1 MFASKKTAEEL
12 QWHKLKRKPMDNE
25 LSHPADGE
33 AWKDFDRKYEWF
45 ANDPRNIRLGL
56 ATDGFNPFG
65 KMNATYSM
73 WPVFLVPYNFPPW
86 LCMEQSNFMMCL
98 LIPGKECPGKDFN
111 VFLEPLV
118 EELLDLW
125 KGISTFDA
133 VSRKTFD
140 LHAAVIWCIHDY
152 PALSTLSG
160 RVTRGY
166 YACVRCDKNPCSRRI
181 RNKICYIGHRR
192 FLPADHPWRRKK
204 CFDGQVE
211 ERGRPEEFTL
221 EELMQQLER
230 VKDVRPGKHPQSKK
244 RKRGEDDH
252 QCWKRRSCL
261 FDLPYWT
268 SLKLPHNLDVM
279 HIEKNICD
287 YILATFLGLV
297 GKSKDNINARLDL
310 EDMGIRKKLH
320 LRYDGKSYCV

>member
-1 MFASKKTAEEL
+1 MRF
-12 QWHKLKRKPMDNE
+12 
-25 LSHPADGE
+25 
-33 AWKDFDRKYEWF
+33 
-45 ANDPRNIRLGL
+45 GL

-65 KMNATYSM
+65 KMSSAYSM
-73 WPVFLVPYNFPPW
+73 WPVFLILYNFPPW

-98 LIPGKECPGKDFN
+98 LIPGKECLGKDFD
-111 VFLEPLV
+111 VLLEPLV

-204 CFDGQVE
+204 CFDGQVTIKTWQT
-211 ERGRPEEFTL
+211 RGVYFGRADATI
-221 EELMQQLER
+221 
-230 VKDVRPGKHPQSKK
+230 
-244 RKRGEDDH
+244 GE
-252 QCWKRRSCL
+252 S
-261 FDLPYWT
+261 
-268 SLKLPHNLDVM
+268 
-279 HIEKNICD
+279 
-287 YILATFLGLV
+287 
-297 GKSKDNINARLDL
+297 
-310 EDMGIRKKLH
+310 
-320 LRYDGKSYCV
+320 